1 MPTHPTAQDLNAQ
14 IIQALSARMSIEQ
27 WQSSVDVRIGPSHF
41 PGNMRSC
48 NNAAAHHI
56 NSVHADYKRL
66 DSEAAALLA
75 QSVGVS
81 ELTLGN
87 GLYHL
92 AHVMRA
98 LDHQYRDFLAAL
110 EPNEEAQKLTPLQ
123 AMVATHYQGG
133 EFSHIETQ
141 DDAQDVG
148 DGLFTFCINEAGD
161 ASDKS
166 ELIGMLNRAIDQ
178 MRSLVGELEAEQ

>member
-48 NNAAAHHI
+48 NNAAAH
-56 NSVHADYKRL
+56 
-66 DSEAAALLA
+66 
-75 QSVGVS
+75 QS
-81 ELTLGN
+81 
-87 GLYHL
+87 
-92 AHVMRA
+92 
-98 LDHQYRDFLAAL
+98 RDFLAAL

>member
-1 MPTHPTAQDLNAQ
+1 MKPINYGEIIENAEARRAALEA
-14 IIQALSARMSIEQ
+14 ITPKLQAIHDQ
-27 WQSSVDVRIGPSHF
+27 WGV
-41 PGNMRSC
+41 MC
-48 NNAAAHHI
+48 AAAHHI

-98 LDHQYRDFLAAL
+98 LDHQYRDFLSSL
-110 EPNEEAQKLTPLQ
+110 EPN
-123 AMVATHYQGG
+123 
-133 EFSHIETQ
+133 
-141 DDAQDVG
+141 
-148 DGLFTFCINEAGD
+148 
-161 ASDKS
+161 
-166 ELIGMLNRAIDQ
+166 
-178 MRSLVGELEAEQ
+178 